1 MKEEKRNKDY
11 QQMFEMVISALKV
24 VRPSLT
30 DEQAT
35 NVIINLANWKQLQT
49 LSKMKEE

>member
-1 MKEEKRNKDY
+1 MTPNKDKDY
-11 QQMFEMVISALKV
+11 QQMFEMLISAVRV

-35 NVIINLANWKQLQT
+35 NVIINLANWKQLKQLNDT
-49 LSKMKEE
+49 K